1 MTAHSKAEFSLMWAC
16 SGFLPRGGNYLWK
29 YPGARVHSLVCY
41 GDSRMLW
48 QWWWGQCYHDTHSY
62 YLNVFNSCSV
72 FYRLYNLNKLPHV
85 LRLLLNRSQEC
96 TLCYCFQ
103 IKWDKM
109 FPVDPFFLLVFM
121 IVLKIH
127 FKIFLIMVLL
137 HNFLFP
143 FSLKP
148 PMYPHF

>member
-29 YPGARVHSLVCY
+29 YPGACFHSLVCY
-41 GDSRMLW
+41 RDSRMHW
-48 QWWWGQCYHDTHSY
+48 QWWWWQCYHDTHSY
-62 YLNVFNSCSV
+62 YLNVFSSCSV
-72 FYRLYNLNKLPHV
+72 FYWLHNLNKLSHFP
-85 LRLLLNRSQEC
+85 LLLNRSQEC

-109 FPVDPFFLLVFM
+109 LPVVPFFLLVFM
-121 IVLKIH
+121 KVFKTH
-127 FKIFLIMVLL
+127 FLFFLIIILL
-137 HNFLFP
+137 YYFIFP

-148 PMYPHF
+148 PVYPHF